1 MTYSVWVWSTGLQ
14 LHSFFKL
21 VSKLAAIALINSLDD
36 LMLSPGGFVEAEN
49 PPRAWAAA
57 RVPEPKIR
65 FYYRKIE
72 TAAGNYTLKSW
83 YQNARYRFSAVNA
96 QASDASSRFLKFGAA
111 KTCLGLTQKLGFSTK
126 EDRFSHQQEYTN
138 PETGNFFVSVFL
150 SSRSQI
156 AILCKHSASKLT
168 NY

>member
-49 PPRAWAAA
+49 PPLARAAA
-57 RVPEPKIR
+57 GAPEPKIR

-72 TAAGNYTLKSW
+72 TA
-83 YQNARYRFSAVNA
+83 
-96 QASDASSRFLKFGAA
+96 
-111 KTCLGLTQKLGFSTK
+111 
-126 EDRFSHQQEYTN
+126 
-138 PETGNFFVSVFL
+138 TGN
-150 SSRSQI
+150 
-156 AILCKHSASKLT
+156 
-168 NY
+168 